1 MVALTSHSSS
11 RADPTRRAVM
21 RIPTLVQRVFG
32 SDTVWRDH
40 SFTSLVS
47 AHANRTV
54 HGEVRSPCTVR
65 SARHNEKRGELGP
78 PCVTDL
84 GKSDNFTKF
93 QKKSPPRKHSEKAS
107 FNGVRGLRPPRAS
120 GALAA
125 LQLLPPLLHGFG
137 ESARCACAASGSQL
151 RRRSDQRSGTVR
163 SRFSRESDSASRAR
177 QQ

>member
-65 SARHNEKRGELGP
+65 SARHDEKRGELGLCQTSRGARARNP
-78 PCVTDL
+78 
-84 GKSDNFTKF
+84 
-93 QKKSPPRKHSEKAS
+93 
-107 FNGVRGLRPPRAS
+107 GVRTCKKGYAVDVLVQAIEAAVLR
-120 GALAA
+120 
-125 LQLLPPLLHGFG
+125 
-137 ESARCACAASGSQL
+137 SQIRIVVDGRYISRYGNWL
-151 RRRSDQRSGTVR
+151 RSYT
-163 SRFSRESDSASRAR
+163 
-177 QQ
+177 